1 MSNETITGPMGFRTA
16 AVAAGIKASG
26 KLDLGLIVADA
37 PCVAAGV
44 FTRNKVVGPS
54 VVIDR
59 ERLRGGRAQAVFV
72 NAGNANTCTGER
84 GVKDIETIS
93 QLLGRQVGIAPEK
106 VLVCS
111 TGIIGHYLPMPKVK
125 AGVKAAAG
133 ALSGSAK
140 AAGQFARA
148 ILTTDTRTKTA
159 WRVLRLDG
167 REVRLAGVC
176 KGSGMIAPNMATMLA
191 FITTDAA
198 ISPAMLRKALRE
210 AADRTFNKVSVD
222 NHTSTSDSVLVLA
235 SGRAGNGCI
244 RRQDGSY
251 ERFVEALWGL
261 CDDLARQ
268 IAADGEGA
276 TRMVTICVTGAAT
289 ARDARAAVRAITD
302 SPLVRC
308 AFNGADPNWGRIIS
322 AVGYCGAH
330 FEPDALQ
337 CRIAGHC
344 VYRDGRPRPFKAAAV
359 SKKMQ
364 QDDWA
369 IEVDLGAGSCHDFC
383 YTCDLSGQY
392 VHINADYH
400 T

>member
-1 MSNETITGPMGFRTA
+1 MANKSITGPIGFRTA

-26 KLDLGLIVADA
+26 KLDVGLIVADE

-44 FTRNKVVGPS
+44 FTRNKVVAPA
-54 VVIDR
+54 VVADR
-59 ERLRGGRAQAVFV
+59 ERLRGGWAQAVFV
-72 NAGNANTCTGER
+72 NAGNANTCTGPR
-84 GVKDIETIS
+84 GVKDIQTIS
-93 QLLGRQVGIAPEK
+93 DLIGRQLDVRPED

-125 AGVKAAAG
+125 AGVKAAAQN
-133 ALSGSAK
+133 LSCSAQ
-140 AAGQFARA
+140 AAGQFAQA

-159 WRVLRLDG
+159 WRALKLGG
-167 REVRLAGVC
+167 RQVRLAGVC

-191 FITTDAA
+191 FVTTDVA
-198 ISPAMLRKALRE
+198 ITAPLLRKSLRQAAE
-210 AADRTFNKVSVD
+210 ATFNKVSVD

-235 SGRAGNGCI
+235 SGGAANKPI
-244 RRQDGSY
+244 RTQDAAY
-251 ERFVEALWGL
+251 KQFAQALWGL

-276 TRMVTICVTGAAT
+276 TRMVTIRVTGAAT
-289 ARDARAAVRAITD
+289 CRDARVAVRAIAD

-308 AFNGADPNWGRIIS
+308 AFNGADPNWGRIVS
-322 AVGYCGAH
+322 AVGYSGAR
-330 FEPDALQ
+330 FEPESLQ
-337 CRIAGHC
+337 CHIAGHC
-344 VYRDGRPRPFKAAAV
+344 VYRDGRPLAFRAATV

-364 QDDWA
+364 KKEWTV
-369 IEVDLGAGSCHDFC
+369 EVCLGAGACQDFC
-383 YTCDLSGQY
+383 YTCDLSDQY